1 MWNNNV
7 MDAESPEMRTV
18 HSGCP
23 HPLGATWD
31 GSGVNFAVFSSHAE
45 RIEVCLFDPS
55 GLCEINR
62 IALDSRTDDIAHAY
76 VPGLGPGQ
84 LYGFRVHGAYAP
96 DRGHRFNP
104 AKLLVDPY
112 SKLLHGRVEWAAEIL
127 PYLFEDGDET
137 KPDPR
142 DSAPYMPKC
151 VVTAPL
157 PAYPDAARPQVPW
170 TDTVIYEAHV
180 RGLTMRH
187 PEVPASDRGTFA
199 GLAHPAVIAHLK
211 SLGVTTI
218 ELLPIQAFTDE
229 GHLVTKGLTN
239 YWGYNPLCY
248 MAPEP
253 RYLPVPDGRDPRES
267 FRDMVSKLHAAGL
280 EVLMDVV
287 FNHTAEGDKVGPLLS
302 FRGLDNADYYRLE
315 AGDPANYLNESGC
328 GNTLDLTHPRVL
340 QLVMDSLRYW
350 VVEMGVDG
358 FRFDLATTLARNSRD
373 FDPGAPFLAA
383 VTQDPVLAGV
393 KLIAEPWDLGAG
405 GYRVGGFPPGWGEW
419 NDRYRDTLRCTWRG
433 DEGTL
438 GELALRLTG
447 SSDLFHRRSPL
458 ASINFITAHDGFTLS
473 DLVSFERKHNE
484 ANGEQNRD
492 GHNENFSSNGGHEGH
507 TDDQEVL
514 ALRARHKRALF
525 ASLMLS
531 QGVPMMLS
539 GDEFEHSQNGNNN
552 AYCQDNETTW
562 LAWPSAEDANDD
574 GDDDGDDD
582 GGFLKFCSNV
592 IALRRRRPEFRRQ
605 TFFAGAERSD
615 GVKDIA
621 WYAPS
626 GYEMADPDWHA
637 ADRHCLGALIAGDD
651 GRPPILMVLN
661 AGPDPVPFIMPAA
674 EGYAS
679 WLTLLHTSAA
689 DGLPV
694 KEDRLDIGETLS
706 LRDRTLM
713 VFEGSR
719 VS

>member
-1 MWNNNV
+1 
-7 MDAESPEMRTV
+7 MDAESPKMRTG
-18 HSGCP
+18 HTGCP
-23 HPLGATWD
+23 NPLGATWD
-31 GSGVNFAVFSSHAE
+31 GYGVNFAVFSAHAE
-45 RIEVCLFDPS
+45 RIEVCLVDPS
-55 GLCEINR
+55 GQSEINR
-62 IALDSRTDDIAHAY
+62 IALDARTGDIAHAY
-76 VPGLGPGQ
+76 VPGLAPGQ
-84 LYGFRVHGAYAP
+84 LYGLRAHGTYAP

-112 SKLLHGRVEWAAEIL
+112 TKLLHGRVDWAAEIL
-127 PYLFEDGDET
+127 PYVFEEKDQS
-137 KPDPR
+137 KPDSR
-142 DSAPYMPKC
+142 DSAPYLPKG

-157 PAYPDAARPQVPW
+157 PAYPDTDRPRVPW
-170 TDTVIYEAHV
+170 ADTVIYEAHV

-187 PEVPASDRGTFA
+187 PEVPAEDRGTFA

-229 GHLVTKGLTN
+229 GHLVAKGLTN

-253 RYLPVPDGRDPRES
+253 RYLPVTDGRDPRES

-280 EVLMDVV
+280 EVLLDVV
-287 FNHTAEGDKVGPLLS
+287 YNHTAEGDKMGPQLS
-302 FRGLDNADYYRLE
+302 FRGLDNSNYYRLE
-315 AGDPANYLNESGC
+315 PGDPANYLNESGC

-340 QLVMDSLRYW
+340 QLVLDSLRYW

-373 FDPGAPFLAA
+373 FDPAAPFLTA
-383 VTQDPVLAGV
+383 VAKDPVLSVV

-405 GYRVGGFPPGWGEW
+405 GYRVGGFPSGWAEW

-433 DEGTL
+433 DRGTL
-438 GELALRLTG
+438 GELALRMTG
-447 SSDLFHRRSPL
+447 SSDLFHRRGPV

-507 TDDQEVL
+507 TDDQDVL

-539 GDEFEHSQNGNNN
+539 GDEFEHGQNGNNN

-562 LAWPSAEDANDD
+562 LAWPGS
-574 GDDDGDDD
+574 GDDDVRDDDDDD
-582 GGFLKFCSNV
+582 GSFLRFCTNV
-592 IALRRRRPEFRRQ
+592 IALRRSRPELRRQ
-605 TFFAGAERSD
+605 AFFAGAKRPD

-626 GYEMADPDWHA
+626 GRQMAESDWKA

-651 GRPPILMVLN
+651 DRPPILMVLN
-661 AGPDPVPFIMPAA
+661 VGPDPVPFIMPAIR
-674 EGYAS
+674 GYAS
-679 WLTLLHTSAA
+679 WRTLLHTSAA
-689 DGLPV
+689 DGLPA

-719 VS
+719 LS